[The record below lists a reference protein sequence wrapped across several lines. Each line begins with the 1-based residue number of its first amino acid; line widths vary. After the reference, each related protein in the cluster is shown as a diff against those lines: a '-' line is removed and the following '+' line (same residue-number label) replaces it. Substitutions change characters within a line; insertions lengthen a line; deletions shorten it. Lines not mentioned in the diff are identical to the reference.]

1 MTSQHQTATA
11 SADFD
16 IAIIGMGPVGATAAL
31 FLARAG
37 LTVVVI
43 ERDEAVYKLP
53 RAVALDGEI
62 IRGFQRLGLGEQVA
76 SLLQP
81 LRPGEHVGFGNSKRE
96 WLFKQVPTPFNSN
109 GWQSF
114 NMFDQPELEGFLRE
128 TALAEPNVTAHIGA
142 EATAISDADGRVVID
157 GRQLGSGEA
166 FQLSARYLIG
176 CDGASSF
183 VRRSI
188 GSGWHDLGY
197 DHDWLVV
204 DIVTHPDHPLDRN
217 TMQVCDPDR
226 LSTYVRTKDPY
237 RRWEFKLNPGETWEE
252 MLEPERI
259 QSLIDPWAAR
269 GTYDIR
275 RAAVYQFHAAVADRW
290 RSGNIFIAGDAAHQT
305 PPFLGQGMNAGMRD
319 AINLAWKLPLVMSG
333 EASSALLDSYQAE
346 RLAHATDLVDWAVAI
361 GQLME
366 HLAAVEDAE
375 RKGEPRPQVPD
386 KQQSSGYGQGREMPP
401 LRDGVIVL
409 GQLSDHGSTGYLF
422 SQPMVRDGNGHEFRL
437 DEGLG
442 PGFAV
447 VARDADALKVS
458 PASEAALDR
467 LGARRVTLDGLD
479 ATQGKFDRLFDD
491 AAAAIVRPDRYVFGH
506 TDESHGLDDLIAQLA
521 NLLHLTHYS
530 NSHSGRS
537 EGILPSN

>member
-1 MTSQHQTATA
+1 MATERKPATA
-11 SADFD
+11 SAEFD
-16 IAIIGMGPVGATAAL
+16 VAIIGMGPVGATAAL

-43 ERDEAVYKLP
+43 ERDAEVYKLP

-76 SLLQP
+76 SLMQP
-81 LRPGEHVGFGNSKRE
+81 IRPGERVGFGNSKRE
-96 WLFKQVPTPFNSN
+96 WLFNQTPSPFSSS
-109 GWQSF
+109 GWQSL
-114 NMFDQPELEGFLRE
+114 NMFDQPELEGYLRE
-128 TALAEPNVTAHIGA
+128 TALAEAGVTAHIGA
-142 EATAISDADGRVVID
+142 EATALADEGDRVVID
-157 GRQLGSGEA
+157 GQPLDSGEA
-166 FQLSARYLIG
+166 FRFSARYLVG

-204 DIVTHPDHPLDRN
+204 DIITHPGHPLDRN
-217 TMQVCDPDR
+217 TMQVCDPER

-259 QSLIDPWAAR
+259 ESLIDPWAAR

-275 RAAVYQFHAAVADRW
+275 RAAVYQFHAAVADQW
-290 RSGNIFIAGDAAHQT
+290 RKGNIFIAGDAAHQT

-333 EASSALLDSYQAE
+333 EAGPALLDTYQAE
-346 RLAHATDLVDWAVAI
+346 RHAHATDLVDWAVAI

-366 HLAAVEDAE
+366 HLAAVEAAE
-375 RKGEPRPQVPD
+375 RKGEPPPEVPA

-401 LRDGVIVL
+401 LRDGVIML
-409 GQLSDHGSTGYLF
+409 GQLSDSGSTGYLF
-422 SQPMVRDGNGHEFRL
+422 SQPMVRDGTGREFRL
-437 DEGLG
+437 DDGLG

-447 VARDADALKVS
+447 VAHDAEALRIS
-458 PASEAALDR
+458 PASEAVLSR
-467 LGARRVTLDGLD
+467 LNARLVTLDGLEV
-479 ATQGKFDRLFDD
+479 TRGKFDRLFGRAD
-491 AAAAIVRPDRYVFGH
+491 AAIVRPDRYVFGH
-506 TDESHGLDDLIAQLA
+506 TGENQGLDDLIAKLA
-521 NLLHLTHYS
+521 HLLHLTS
-530 NSHSGRS
+530 NSHFGQ
-537 EGILPSN
+537 